1 MPKKVTI
8 EEAFK
13 SIEKQ
18 INQLIDVVNMMK
30 RCGICYCLVH
40 DDDIQDHSQ
49 WHEDQSWKP

>member
-13 SIEKQ
+13 NIEKQ